1 MEFNMTLA
9 YYAAAAGFIALL
21 FALFTMSQVL
31 KESMGTPKMKQL
43 SEAVQEGAMAYMN
56 RQYKTLIPFAIVIFV
71 LLWGAQYFVEMGE
84 GSHLPVGPAS
94 AISFM
99 VGAICSAIAGYI
111 GMNSTTKSNARTAE
125 AARSHGLGK
134 ALQVSFR
141 AGAVMGL
148 SVAGLGLL
156 GVSVLYIIFQSPLI
170 INSFA
175 FGASVIAFFARVGGG
190 IYTKAADVGADLVGK
205 VEAGIPEDDPR
216 NPATIADN
224 VGDNVGDT
232 AGMGADLFESYG
244 ATTIA
249 AMLIGNTLFGFSGVI
264 FPLLVG
270 AVGII
275 AAILGTFTVRTSEE
289 GNPQAALNVGL
300 WTTNILTLIG
310 TWFVAKAVFPA
321 DGTVVLNGES
331 VAFGGVAT
339 GIFMAV
345 AAGLIVNVAVGYLTE
360 YYTANNKPPV
370 LKIAEASKS
379 GPATNVIHGLAVGM
393 ESTFI
398 PMLVFAGAIYFSFWA
413 VMAAAPEGQAALWSI
428 YGIAMAAMGM
438 LSTAG
443 MVVAMDSFGPVADN
457 AGGIAEMAELPPD
470 VREKTD
476 KLDAVGNTTA
486 AIAKG
491 FAIGSA
497 ALTALALF
505 SAFVDGVKHNP
516 NMQEGLAATG
526 GNFIVNLTD
535 PMVLVGVFIGG
546 AVPFLIG
553 ARTMRAVGE
562 AAFGMVE
569 EVRRQFREIPGIMEG
584 TGKPD
589 YARCVDIATRSAIS
603 KMIFPGVVAVIV
615 PPIVGFGLGAM
626 ALAGFLGGLTTT
638 GVLLALFLANAG
650 GAWDNAK
657 KYIEGGAMGGKKSEP
672 HKAAVIGDT
681 VGDPCKDTSG
691 PAMNPLI
698 KVAGTI
704 SLILGPLLTRL

>member
-1 MEFNMTLA
+1 MTLA
-9 YYAAAAGFIALL
+9 YYAAGAGALALL
-21 FALFTMSQVL
+21 FALFTLSQVL
-31 KESMGTPKMKQL
+31 KESMGTDKMREISL
-43 SEAVQEGAMAYMN
+43 AVQEGAMAYMN
-56 RQYKTLIPFAIVIFV
+56 RQYKTLIPFAIIIFV
-71 LLWGAQYFVEMGE
+71 LLWSAQYFVDVPE
-84 GSHLPVGPAS
+84 GGHLPVGPAS
-94 AISFM
+94 AISFL
-99 VGAICSAIAGYI
+99 VGAICSAIAGYL

-125 AARSHGLGK
+125 AARSSGLAK

-156 GVSVLYIIFQSPLI
+156 GVSVLYIIFKSPLI

-175 FGASVIAFFARVGGG
+175 FGASAIAFFARVGGG

-249 AMLIGNTLFGFSGVI
+249 AMLIGNSLFGFAGII

-275 AAILGTFTVRTSEE
+275 AAIIGTFFVRTSEN

-300 WTTNILTLIG
+300 WVTNILTAIG
-310 TWFVAKAVFPA
+310 TWFVAQSIFGAP
-321 DGTVVLNGES
+321 E
-331 VAFGGVAT
+331 FGGVAT
-339 GIFMAV
+339 GVFMAV
-345 AAGLIVNVAVGYLTE
+345 IAGLIVNVAIGYLTE
-360 YYTANNKPPV
+360 FYTAPGKRPV
-370 LKIAEASKS
+370 MSIAEASKT

-393 ESTFI
+393 ESCFI
-398 PMLVFAGAIYFSFWA
+398 PMLFFAASIYFAFWSVMSSAPAEHAGAWA
-413 VMAAAPEGQAALWSI
+413 I

-457 AGGIAEMAELPPD
+457 AGGIAEMAELPES

-505 SAFVDGVKHNP
+505 SAYVEGVSHKFADQLDGGV
-516 NMQEGLAATG
+516 
-526 GNFIVNLTD
+526 FIVNLTE

-546 AVPFLIG
+546 AVPFLVG
-553 ARTMRAVGE
+553 AQTMRAVGQ
-562 AAFGMVE
+562 AAYGMVE

-603 KMIFPGVVAVIV
+603 KMIAPGLVAVIC
-615 PPIVGFGLGAM
+615 PILVGFILGAK
-626 ALAGFLGGLTTT
+626 ALAGFLGGLTAV

-657 KYIEGGAMGGKKSEP
+657 KYIEQGNLGGKKSEP